1 MSTES
6 SIFLA
11 SKSTFDLVY
20 WALYFSYSTGHI
32 VMVICS
38 WGNFACKSLQLID
51 KNVLN
56 YS

>member
-11 SKSTFDLVY
+11 SESTFDLVY

-38 WGNFACKSLQLID
+38 WGNFAGKSLQLID